1 MVKRFGVV
9 GTLIAM
15 SMVVSGSAR
24 AGEADRVPAFG
35 PGEQCT
41 YTVKYLGMSAGTAQ
55 VTVGSETLQWGQ
67 PVWPIVTVARTD
79 LVFFPVKDRFVTYWD
94 MASQRSLG
102 SDLFADEGRK
112 KRRQKMR
119 LDHAAG
125 TATIVKQKE
134 GEAEN
139 ESVME
144 IEPGS
149 GDIAAAIFS
158 LRNKPLAEGCEFEL
172 PVTTGARNF
181 RLKAKVERRQTLS
194 TSLGEREVF
203 KVRVQTGFA
212 GKFQSKRDLFAYITT
227 DESHVP
233 VRIEAEFVLGSLI
246 ADLTHYQPGSSLA
259 VR

>member
-1 MVKRFGVV
+1 MFKRSAVIG
-9 GTLIAM
+9 LIAM

-24 AGEADRVPAFG
+24 AEEDERAPAFG

-55 VTVGSETLQWGQ
+55 VTVGSETVQWGQ

-94 MASQRSLG
+94 RAAQRSLG

-112 KRRQKMR
+112 RRRQKMR

-125 TATIVKQKE
+125 TVTVTKQKE

-149 GDIAAAIFS
+149 GDIAAAMFA
-158 LRNKPLAEGCEFEL
+158 LRNKPLAEGSEFEM
-172 PVTTGARNF
+172 PVTTGTRNF
-181 RLKAKVERRQTLS
+181 RLKAKIEKRQTLA

-212 GKFQSKRDLFAYITT
+212 GKFQSKRDLWAYITT
-227 DESHVP
+227 DDSHLP

-246 ADLTHYQPGSSLA
+246 ADLTHYQPGTSLA